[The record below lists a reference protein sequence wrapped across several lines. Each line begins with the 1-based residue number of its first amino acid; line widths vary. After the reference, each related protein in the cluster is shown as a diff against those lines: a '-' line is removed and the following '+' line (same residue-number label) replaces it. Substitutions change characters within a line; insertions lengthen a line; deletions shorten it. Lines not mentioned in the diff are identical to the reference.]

1 MNNKLFLFS
10 QRLNP
15 ILTPAKELKVNE
27 PDQPEINKDVQSLL
41 DYIFGV
47 DPNSGLP
54 VGDLAI
60 YLGKK
65 CNPQVKEFIQSNLM
79 LENALPDS
87 SVNLPPD
94 VVNKFRSVINDDDIA
109 FFSRNHGESREEY
122 SDRLRLYFEDQK
134 KLRSEQRKQAILHKA
149 YKKSKE
155 LLET

>member
-1 MNNKLFLFS
+1 MKNKLFLFA

-15 ILTPAKELKVNE
+15 ILTPAKELKCNE
-27 PDQPEINKDVQSLL
+27 PEKPEINKDVQSLL

-65 CNPQVKEFIQSNLM
+65 CNPQVKEFIQSNLL
-79 LENALPDS
+79 LENAQPDS

-94 VVNKFRSVINDDDIA
+94 VVNKFRSVITDDDIA

-122 SDRLRLYFEDQK
+122 SDRLRLYFKDQK
-134 KLRSEQRKQAILHKA
+134 ELRKEQQKQATLRKA
-149 YKKSKE
+149 LRKSKE
-155 LLET
+155 LLDS

>member
-1 MNNKLFLFS
+1 MKNKLFLFA

-15 ILTPAKELKVNE
+15 VFTPAKELQVRE
-27 PDQPEINKDVQSLL
+27 PEQPEINKDVQSLL
-41 DYIFGV
+41 NYIFGV

-65 CNPQVKEFIQSNLM
+65 CNPQVRDFIERNLM
-79 LENALPDS
+79 LENAQS
-87 SVNLPPD
+87 SASFNMPTD

-122 SDRLRLYFEDQK
+122 SDRLRLYFNDQK
-134 KLRSEQRKQAILHKA
+134 KLRSEQRKQASLKKA
-149 YKKSKE
+149 LQKSRE
-155 LLET
+155 MLDS

>member
-1 MNNKLFLFS
+1 MKNKLFSFA
-10 QRLNP
+10 QRMNP
-15 ILTPAKELKVNE
+15 ILTPAKELRVTE
-27 PDQPEINKDVQSLL
+27 PEKPEINKDVQSLL
-41 DYIFGV
+41 NYIFGC

-79 LENALPDS
+79 LENATPDS

-94 VVNKFRSVINDDDIA
+94 VVNKFRSVITDDDIS

-122 SDRLRLYFEDQK
+122 SDRLRLYFADQK
-134 KLRSEQRKQAILHKA
+134 KFRSEQRKQATLKKA
-149 YKKSKE
+149 LQKSKE
-155 LLET
+155 LLES